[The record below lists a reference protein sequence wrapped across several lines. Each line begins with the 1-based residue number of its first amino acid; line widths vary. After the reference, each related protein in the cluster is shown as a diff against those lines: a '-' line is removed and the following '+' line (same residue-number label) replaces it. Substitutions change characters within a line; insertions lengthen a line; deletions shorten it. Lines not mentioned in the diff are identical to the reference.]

1 MKGIAVLAI
10 IVLTLLWLC
19 VVFISDVKRTQEDK
33 YLQASNPNDIKYRLI
48 VYKRMLKVMIKSNIS
63 PGYCFALSFVQKKF
77 KYEIELF
84 PELYAIKKLRTT
96 IGPYWFPCEDLEIRI
111 KYLKEVIEKTERNA
125 A

>member
-84 PELYAIKKLRTT
+84 PELFEIRNFRTT
-96 IGPYWFPCEDLEIRI
+96 DGPYWFPCEDLEIRI
-111 KYLKEVIEKTERNA
+111 KYLKEVIKKTERNA

>member
-1 MKGIAVLAI
+1 MKGIVVLAI

-19 VVFISDVKRTQEDK
+19 VFISDVKRTQEDK

-48 VYKRMLKVMIKSNIS
+48 VYKRMLRIMIKPNSR
-63 PGYCFALSFVQKKF
+63 PGYCFALRCAQSYHNFSF
-77 KYEIELF
+77 ELF

-96 IGPYWFPCEDLEIRI
+96 IDPYWFPCEDLEIRI

>member
-19 VVFISDVKRTQEDK
+19 VFISDVKRTQEDK

-48 VYKRMLKVMIKSNIS
+48 VYKRMLRIMIKPNSR
-63 PGYCFALSFVQKKF
+63 PGYCFALRCAQSYHNFSF
-77 KYEIELF
+77 ELF
-84 PELYAIKKLRTT
+84 PELFEIRNFRITNG
-96 IGPYWFPCEDLEIRI
+96 IYWFPCEDLEIRI

>member
-48 VYKRMLKVMIKSNIS
+48 VYKRMLKVRLE
-63 PGYCFALSFVQKKF
+63 YVHH
-77 KYEIELF
+77 
-84 PELYAIKKLRTT
+84 
-96 IGPYWFPCEDLEIRI
+96 PYRHQSL
-111 KYLKEVIEKTERNA
+111 
-125 A
+125 

>member
-1 MKGIAVLAI
+1 MKGIAVLAT

-19 VVFISDVKRTQEDK
+19 VFISDVKRRAQEYK

-63 PGYCFALSFVQKKF
+63 PGYCFALSLVQSNF

-96 IGPYWFPCEDLEIRI
+96 EDSYWFPCEDLEIRI
-111 KYLKEVIEKTERNA
+111 KYLKEVIKKTERNA